1 MKQNFVRSK
10 WRRSVC
16 YVLPGTY
23 ITGHSNGIAALWNN
37 ILLELIR
44 KYDSFTKH
52 LDEDFQGDL
61 ARVERIESLIRE
73 VVNMNYSN
81 STDMRVRLLRTI
93 SDESNEDFDFFCHPD
108 YLVAQDEGIPLL
120 TPNQEDL
127 NLLINNLISFQFQ
140 YEIRANLEM
149 NKLKSDASNLAE
161 FLTQEYELESIDP
174 ESKNLN

>member
-1 MKQNFVRSK
+1 
-10 WRRSVC
+10 
-16 YVLPGTY
+16 
-23 ITGHSNGIAALWNN
+23 
-37 ILLELIR
+37 
-44 KYDSFTKH
+44 
-52 LDEDFQGDL
+52 
-61 ARVERIESLIRE
+61 
-73 VVNMNYSN
+73 
-81 STDMRVRLLRTI
+81 MRVRLLRTI